1 MNTTTR
7 LKLKLERKLSRKL
20 SIYIGNSRQT
30 QSKMILCRYV
40 SLVLVTVLIRV
51 FSIRF
56 GVRICEVVTLL
67 LLLLCVINK
76 KYITQKQFIRGK
88 NRSGKMRK
96 SSSPPLILLSKK
108 SKAPLMHDF
117 EDQFNSRIEN
127 IHNSFSKQL
136 HN

>member
-1 MNTTTR
+1 
-7 LKLKLERKLSRKL
+7 
-20 SIYIGNSRQT
+20 
-30 QSKMILCRYV
+30 MILCRYV

-67 LLLLCVINK
+67 LLAVACHKQKIYHSKTIHSRK
-76 KYITQKQFIRGK
+76 KSKRENEKIII
-88 NRSGKMRK
+88 S
-96 SSSPPLILLSKK
+96 PLILLSKK

-136 HN
+136 HY